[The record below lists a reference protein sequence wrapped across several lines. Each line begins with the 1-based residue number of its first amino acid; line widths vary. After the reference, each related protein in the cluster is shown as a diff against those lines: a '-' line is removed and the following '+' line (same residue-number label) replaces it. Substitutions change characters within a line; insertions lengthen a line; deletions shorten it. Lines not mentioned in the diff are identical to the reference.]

1 MKYSRRIRFSD
12 ERDCSFDEMI
22 RATQKAVQVVK
33 VALPLWKEL
42 IDAPDVKGLIRTRL
56 RCYPAIRFLTRRMGL
71 MLRLAPSV
79 IAIYRDANKNGYL
92 PTDPRTQKTLGLMSN
107 LYIFQQLDTV
117 FRLLFHTNDERLKE
131 VVEKFRKAIEP
142 FSRGVYRKTPLQFS
156 KDAGQSWL

>member
-1 MKYSRRIRFSD
+1 MRRIRFSD

-33 VALPLWKEL
+33 TALPLWKEL